1 MSAIDGDAVSF
12 PKGFL
17 FGAATAAYQV
27 EGSVDAGGRGVSIW
41 DTFSHTAGNTFNGD
55 TGDIACD
62 HFLRL
67 EEDLD
72 LMAELGARAYRFSVS
87 WPRIQPTG
95 KGAANPEGL
104 DFYRR
109 VVDGLRARGI
119 LPVLTLYHWDLPQT
133 LQDEGGWPLRDTAS
147 RFAEY
152 AGIVAESLGDGV
164 GKWITLNEPWCSAWL
179 GYGSG
184 HHAPGIRDIGQAAAA
199 AHHLLL
205 GHGEAMQAIR
215 AAADAAEVGISLNL
229 TPVQPA
235 TTHADDIATAW
246 RLDGNCNR
254 LFLDPLVKGRYP
266 ADMLAH
272 YQGFNPGFTVVR
284 DGDLEVIS
292 QPLDFLGVNFY
303 TLRTV
308 AARSRTAEAF
318 ADGYCVPATD
328 GDLVSSDLDVAT
340 VHRPTVP
347 RTEMGWEV
355 EPAALTELLTRVR
368 YEYLDIPVL
377 VTENGAAYG
386 DYVAPNGSVRDPDRI
401 RYLDGHLRAVLQA
414 RIAGVDVRGYFVW
427 SLLDNFEWA
436 HGYSKRFGL
445 VWVDYPTRTRIPKD
459 SFRWYA
465 QTVRANAL
473 PPAADATARLH
484 A

>member
-1 MSAIDGDAVSF
+1 MTAFMRQEVGVTLSAIDGDAVSF

-55 TGDIACD
+55 TGDVACD

-95 KGAANPEGL
+95 KGPANPEGL
-104 DFYRR
+104 DFYR
-109 VVDGLRARGI
+109 
-119 LPVLTLYHWDLPQT
+119 
-133 LQDEGGWPLRDTAS
+133 
-147 RFAEY
+147 
-152 AGIVAESLGDGV
+152 
-164 GKWITLNEPWCSAWL
+164 
-179 GYGSG
+179 
-184 HHAPGIRDIGQAAAA
+184 
-199 AHHLLL
+199 
-205 GHGEAMQAIR
+205 
-215 AAADAAEVGISLNL
+215 
-229 TPVQPA
+229 
-235 TTHADDIATAW
+235 
-246 RLDGNCNR
+246 
-254 LFLDPLVKGRYP
+254 
-266 ADMLAH
+266 
-272 YQGFNPGFTVVR
+272 
-284 DGDLEVIS
+284 
-292 QPLDFLGVNFY
+292 
-303 TLRTV
+303 
-308 AARSRTAEAF
+308 
-318 ADGYCVPATD
+318 
-328 GDLVSSDLDVAT
+328 
-340 VHRPTVP
+340 
-347 RTEMGWEV
+347 
-355 EPAALTELLTRVR
+355 RVR

-414 RIAGVDVRGYFVW
+414 RIAGADVRGYFVW
-427 SLLDNFEWA
+427 SLLDDFEWA

-459 SFRWYA
+459 SFRWYS
-465 QTVRANAL
+465 QTVQANAL